1 MKVKVNESKGW
12 FAYHLCEF
20 CHVETTAPLLYIEI
34 EGFDLDIC
42 PTCYHSLDHGERKST
57 ASRAGRGEEE

>member
-1 MKVKVNESKGW
+1 MKVKVND
-12 FAYHLCEF
+12 FHLCEF

-42 PTCYHSLDHGERKST
+42 PACYHSLDHGESEST
-57 ASRAGRGEEE
+57 ISGPGRGEEE

>member
-1 MKVKVNESKGW
+1 MKVKVNDVTD
-12 FAYHLCEF
+12 FHLCEF

-42 PTCYHSLDHGERKST
+42 PACYHSLDHG
-57 ASRAGRGEEE
+57 GEEE

>member
-1 MKVKVNESKGW
+1 MKVKVND
-12 FAYHLCEF
+12 FHLCEF

-42 PTCYHSLDHGERKST
+42 PACYRSLDHG
-57 ASRAGRGEEE
+57 GEEE

>member
-1 MKVKVNESKGW
+1 MKVKVNESRISSVSEATTEGGG
-12 FAYHLCEF
+12 FHLCEF

-42 PTCYHSLDHGERKST
+42 PTCYHSLDHG
-57 ASRAGRGEEE
+57 GEEE

>member
-1 MKVKVNESKGW
+1 MKVKVND
-12 FAYHLCEF
+12 FHLCEF

-42 PTCYHSLDHGERKST
+42 PACYHSLDHGVET
-57 ASRAGRGEEE
+57 HFLEPEGDMFEPRGEEE